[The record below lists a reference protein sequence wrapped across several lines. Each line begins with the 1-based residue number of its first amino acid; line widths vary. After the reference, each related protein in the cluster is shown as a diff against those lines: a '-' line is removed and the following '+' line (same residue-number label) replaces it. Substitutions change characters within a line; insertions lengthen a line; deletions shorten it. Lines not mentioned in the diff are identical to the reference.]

1 MGNDISRINQRG
13 TSQADIAG
21 KNLSPFAVW
30 GLSFGYAVGWGAF
43 VISSAEFLP
52 TAGPLGTLIGIVVG
66 ALAMAV
72 IGWNYHRMVSSDPGP
87 GGAYSYTQKAI
98 GADCGFL
105 TAWSLSLAYMAIL
118 WANATALILLVRH
131 MFGNVLQFGWH
142 DNLAGFDIYLGEV
155 LLSVVV
161 MIIAG
166 CACLWGRRL
175 AGRIQAALALFM
187 LSGVAVCFYFAV
199 FRHEGGLQA
208 MAPAFAQ
215 NGARP
220 LTQVLGILAMIPW
233 AFVGFEAVSN
243 SSAEFDFNRK
253 KLWHILVA
261 AIAASVAMYAM
272 LALLPVLAH
281 PDGFATWADY
291 LKGSRG
297 LDGLDS
303 MPTFAAARIVL
314 GNGGVVL
321 LGCTMFAAIFTGIV
335 GATVAMSRLLY
346 ALAADNLSPKLKWLG
361 TLDRNGT
368 PRNAILLVVGVSLVI
383 PFFGRTVIGWPI
395 EVSSLGAAVAYC
407 CTSMAAFR
415 FASKIGDKVTKIT
428 GIVGS
433 AMSVVFCL
441 LLLVPNYISGNALS
455 AEAYLVLAIW
465 CIVGFAIYWHVFR
478 NDERQR
484 FGHTHIVWTGIVA
497 LIFFSSLMWVR
508 LATQK
513 ATEQT
518 VDSIVEFSADH
529 CATMH
534 GTTNHKFLHHE
545 QEFIV
550 GKMSS
555 LNSSRL
561 FHDIVQMGLLT
572 FALVIMFSLY
582 AIHRRRLEV
591 LKIAK
596 AMADERDRA
605 KSLFFS
611 TVSHDIRTPLNS
623 IICFSEMLQQGFDTK
638 TEHDLAVNSIQQSST
653 MLLQLV
659 NDLLDLTKLEAGRMD
674 IHVEPTD
681 VARLLRQIAASFGT
695 THQKPGLEF
704 LCRSNDTPPL
714 MLDPHRLQQIAFNF
728 MGNAIKFTKK
738 GFIEI
743 RVSFQPDESG
753 TSGVFRMEVQDTGC
767 GISEADMK
775 KLASP
780 FVQVGHVST
789 QRAGT
794 GLGLHICRLLA
805 RAMGGDLEIS
815 SVLGKGSTFSIVVP
829 GVKKAESE
837 ESKVKNEKLRVKSG
851 ESGNANPPQ
860 LSTLNSKLSTHRI
873 LIADDTKMNQ
883 IVLRTMFG
891 RLGVTDITYADN
903 GREAL
908 EILTAPDAPTFDFV
922 LTDAWM
928 PEMTGMEL
936 VAEIRANP
944 ALADMPVYL
953 FTAEVEMQ
961 DTYAENGFNDIL
973 LKPANLEALKKL
985 LA

>member
-1 MGNDISRINQRG
+1 METNQ
-13 TSQADIAG
+13 TDIAG
-21 KNLSPFAVW
+21 KHLSSLSVW
-30 GLSFGYAVGWGAF
+30 GLSFGFAVGWGAF
-43 VISSAEFLP
+43 VMPSTEFLP

-98 GADCGFL
+98 GADSGFL

-118 WANATALILLVRH
+118 WANATALILLVRYL
-131 MFGNVLQFGWH
+131 FGNVLQFGWH
-142 DNLAGFDIYLGEV
+142 DNIAGFDIYLGEV
-155 LLSVVV
+155 LLSVAV
-161 MIIAG
+161 MVLAG
-166 CACLWGRRL
+166 CVCLWGRRL

-187 LSGVAVCFYFAV
+187 LSGVAVCFYFAAS
-199 FRHEGGLQA
+199 RHGGGLEA
-208 MAPAFAQ
+208 MGPAFAPS
-215 NGARP
+215 GAKP
-220 LTQVLGILAMIPW
+220 LPQILGILAMIPW
-233 AFVGFEAVSN
+233 AFVGFEAVSH
-243 SSAEFDFNRK
+243 SSAEFDFPRK
-253 KLWHILVA
+253 RLWRILVA
-261 AIAASVAMYAM
+261 AIVASVAMYAM
-272 LALLPVLAH
+272 LAILPVLSH
-281 PDGFATWADY
+281 PSGFATWADY
-291 LKGSRG
+291 IKGSKG

-303 MPTFAAARIVL
+303 MPTFAAARIAM
-314 GNGGVVL
+314 GNGGVTL

-346 ALAADNLSPKLKWLG
+346 ALAADGLFPKWQWLG
-361 TLDRNGT
+361 RLDRNGS

-383 PFFGRTVIGWPI
+383 PFFGRTVVGWPI

-415 FASKIGDKVTKIT
+415 FASKIGDKVTKVT
-428 GIVGS
+428 GLVG
-433 AMSVVFCL
+433 AGMSVVFCL

-455 AEAYLVLAIW
+455 AEAYLVLALW
-465 CIVGFAIYWHVFR
+465 CIVGFALYWHVFR

-484 FGHTHIVWTGIVA
+484 FGHSHIVWTGIVV

-508 LATQK
+508 LTTQK
-513 ATEQT
+513 ATQRT
-518 VDSIVEFSADH
+518 VDSIVEFSANH

-534 GTTNHKFLHHE
+534 GTTNHEFLHHE
-545 QEFIV
+545 QGFVAE
-550 GKMSS
+550 KMAS
-555 LNSSRL
+555 LNSDRL
-561 FHDIVQMGLLT
+561 MHDVAQMGFLT
-572 FALVIMFSLY
+572 VALIIMFSLY
-582 AIHRRRLEV
+582 AIHRRRVEA

-596 AMADERDRA
+596 TTADERDRA

-623 IICFSEMLQQGFDTK
+623 IICFSEMLQQGFDSK
-638 TEHDLAVNSIQQSST
+638 AEHDLAVNSIQQSSK

-681 VARLLRQIAASFGT
+681 VARLVMQVAASFGT
-695 THQKPGLEF
+695 THQKPGLEI
-704 LCRSNDTPPL
+704 LCRTGSTPPL
-714 MLDPHRLQQIAFNF
+714 MVDPHRLQQIAFNF

-743 RVSFQPDESG
+743 RVSFKPDESG

-767 GISEADMK
+767 GISEADQK
-775 KLASP
+775 KLATP

-815 SVLGKGSTFSIVVP
+815 SELGKGSTFSIVIP
-829 GVKKAESE
+829 GVKKVESE
-837 ESKVKNEKLRVKSG
+837 ELKVKSEGSNSQT
-851 ESGNANPPQ
+851 PTP
-860 LSTLNSKLSTHRI
+860 NSKPHRI

-883 IVLRTMFG
+883 IVLKTMFG
-891 RLGVTDITYADN
+891 RLGVTDIAYADN

-908 EILTAPDAPTFDFV
+908 EILTAPDAPKFDFV

-936 VAEIRANP
+936 VAEIRANR

-953 FTAEVEMQ
+953 FTAEVEMK

-973 LKPANLEALKKL
+973 LKPANLEALRKL
-985 LA
+985 LS